1 MDIFLRNIDPVAMQK
16 VDELAKENG
25 MSRQKF
31 LKEQFEVL
39 AFFDEQVAREKRLE
53 AIIDQNI
60 EMMKQC
66 AISIEKMNDIIYEL
80 MGDVEE

>member
-1 MDIFLRNIDPVAMQK
+1 MDIFLRNIDPVTMQK

-39 AFFDEQVAREKRLE
+39 AFFDEQVARERRLE
-53 AIIDQNI
+53 AIIEQNI
-60 EMMKQC
+60 ELMKQC
-66 AISIEKMNDIIYEL
+66 AITIEKMNNILYEL

>member
-60 EMMKQC
+60 ELMKQC
-66 AISIEKMNDIIYEL
+66 SITIEKMNNILYEL
-80 MGDVEE
+80 MGDVKE

>member
-53 AIIDQNI
+53 AIIEQNI

>member
-25 MSRQKF
+25 MSRQQF

-39 AFFDEQVAREKRLE
+39 AFFDEQIAREKRLE
-53 AIIDQNI
+53 VIIDQNI

-66 AISIEKMNDIIYEL
+66 VISIEKMNDIIYEL

>member
-1 MDIFLRNIDPVAMQK
+1 MDIFLRNIDPVAMRK

-25 MSRQKF
+25 MSRQRF

-66 AISIEKMNDIIYEL
+66 AISIEKMNDMIYEL

>member
-1 MDIFLRNIDPVAMQK
+1 MDIFLRNIDPVAMRK

-25 MSRQKF
+25 MSRQQF

>member
-25 MSRQKF
+25 MSRQKI

-53 AIIDQNI
+53 GIIDQNI
-60 EMMKQC
+60 QLMNQC
-66 AISIEKMNDIIYEL
+66 SITIKKMNNILYEL

>member
-60 EMMKQC
+60 ELMKQC
-66 AISIEKMNDIIYEL
+66 AISIEKMNNILCEL
-80 MGDVEE
+80 MEDVEE

>member
-16 VDELAKENG
+16 VDKIAKENG
-25 MSRQKF
+25 MSRQQF

-39 AFFDEQVAREKRLE
+39 AFFDEQVEREKRLE
-53 AIIDQNI
+53 SIIQQNI

-66 AISIEKMNDIIYEL
+66 AISIEKMNDMIYEL

>member
-66 AISIEKMNDIIYEL
+66 AISIEKMNDMIYEL

>member
-16 VDELAKENG
+16 VDALAKENG
-25 MSRQKF
+25 MSRQQF

-39 AFFDEQVAREKRLE
+39 AFFDEQVEREKRLE
-53 AIIDQNI
+53 AIIEQNI

-80 MGDVEE
+80 IRDVEE

>member
-39 AFFDEQVAREKRLE
+39 ALFDEQVAREKRLE
-53 AIIDQNI
+53 GIIDQNI
-60 EMMKQC
+60 QLMNQC
-66 AISIEKMNDIIYEL
+66 SITIEKINNTLREL
-80 MGDVEE
+80 MGDVDG

>member
-1 MDIFLRNIDPVAMQK
+1 MDIFLRNIDSVAMQK
-16 VDELAKENG
+16 VDALAKENG
-25 MSRQKF
+25 MSRQQF

-39 AFFDEQVAREKRLE
+39 AFFDEQVEREKRLE
-53 AIIDQNI
+53 AIIEQNI

>member
-1 MDIFLRNIDPVAMQK
+1 MDIFLRNIDPIAMQK
-16 VDELAKENG
+16 VDELSKENR
-25 MSRQKF
+25 MSRQQF

-39 AFFDEQVAREKRLE
+39 AFFDEQVEREKRLE
-53 AIIDQNI
+53 AIIHQNI

-66 AISIEKMNDIIYEL
+66 AIPIEKMNDMIYEL

>member
-25 MSRQKF
+25 MSRQQF

-53 AIIDQNI
+53 AIVDQNI
-60 EMMKQC
+60 ETMKQC
-66 AISIEKMNDIIYEL
+66 AISIEKMNDMIYEL

>member
-1 MDIFLRNIDPVAMQK
+1 MDIFLRNIDPVAIQK
-16 VDELAKENG
+16 VDELSKENG

-39 AFFDEQVAREKRLE
+39 AFFDDQVAREKRLE

-60 EMMKQC
+60 GLMKEC
-66 AISIEKMNDIIYEL
+66 AITIEKMNNILYEL

>member
-39 AFFDEQVAREKRLE
+39 AFFNEQVAREKRLE

>member
-1 MDIFLRNIDPVAMQK
+1 MDIFLRNIDPVALQK

-25 MSRQKF
+25 MSRQQF

-66 AISIEKMNDIIYEL
+66 AISIEKMNDMIYEL

>member
-39 AFFDEQVAREKRLE
+39 AFFDEQVAREKRVE

-60 EMMKQC
+60 ELMKKC
-66 AISIEKMNDIIYEL
+66 AITIEKMNNILYEL

>member
-66 AISIEKMNDIIYEL
+66 AISIEKINDMIYEL

>member
-1 MDIFLRNIDPVAMQK
+1 MNIFLRVIDPVAMQK
-16 VDELAKENG
+16 VVELAKANG

-39 AFFDEQVAREKRLE
+39 AFFNEQVAREKRLE
-53 AIIDQNI
+53 AIIHQNI
-60 EMMKQC
+60 EMMKQS
-66 AISIEKMNDIIYEL
+66 AISIEKMNDMIYGL

>member
-1 MDIFLRNIDPVAMQK
+1 MKLLTPILMKK

-25 MSRQKF
+25 MSRQQF

-53 AIIDQNI
+53 AI
-60 EMMKQC
+60 K
-66 AISIEKMNDIIYEL
+66 DICNS
-80 MGDVEE
+80 

>member
-16 VDELAKENG
+16 VDELAKKNE
-25 MSRQKF
+25 MSRRRF

-39 AFFDEQVAREKRLE
+39 AFFDEQVEREKRLE

-60 EMMKQC
+60 EIMKQC

>member
-25 MSRQKF
+25 MSRQQF

-39 AFFDEQVAREKRLE
+39 AFFDEQVAREKRLK
-53 AIIDQNI
+53 AFIDQNI

-66 AISIEKMNDIIYEL
+66 AISIEKMNDIIYERRR
-80 MGDVEE
+80 DVEE

>member
-1 MDIFLRNIDPVAMQK
+1 MDIFLRNIDSVAMQK
-16 VDELAKENG
+16 IDELAKENG

-60 EMMKQC
+60 EIMKQC

>member
-1 MDIFLRNIDPVAMQK
+1 MDIFLRNIDPAAMQK

-25 MSRQKF
+25 MSRQQF

>member
-1 MDIFLRNIDPVAMQK
+1 MDIFLRNIDPVAMKK

-25 MSRQKF
+25 MSRQQF

-39 AFFDEQVAREKRLE
+39 AFFDEQVVREKRLE

-60 EMMKQC
+60 EIMKQC

>member
-1 MDIFLRNIDPVAMQK
+1 MDIFLRNIDSVAMQK
-16 VDELAKENG
+16 VDALAKENG
-25 MSRQKF
+25 MSRQQF

-39 AFFDEQVAREKRLE
+39 AFFDEQLEREKRLE

-66 AISIEKMNDIIYEL
+66 TISIEKMNDIIYEL

>member
-60 EMMKQC
+60 ELMRQC
-66 AISIEKMNDIIYEL
+66 SITIEKMNNILYKL

>member
-16 VDELAKENG
+16 VDKIAKENG
-25 MSRQKF
+25 MSRQQF